1 MRLGAGDFI
10 GRTLFTGPVVPFKG
24 PGRFPNVQG
33 QDSPSP
39 TASCFPHPIPADQGH
54 LEVRTCQKSAPAQ
67 LEKVE
72 KGLRAST
79 IRKLGGGGEGGNCNL
94 DQLLQR
100 KALPSA
106 RPADGAQSQ
115 DPPD

>member
-79 IRKLGGGGEGGNCNL
+79 IRKLGGGAKGGIVI
-94 DQLLQR
+94 
-100 KALPSA
+100 
-106 RPADGAQSQ
+106 
-115 DPPD
+115 